1 MEDLDVIR
9 GRKWILY
16 SKRGKRVEIVDGKK
30 IRTQVDRAK
39 YTQDRRNMTK
49 DWIIN
54 NQGER
59 KRFKIWVSETEK
71 KEKRYYDTYLKEKH
85 LISDMICENGRA
97 LICCGIDRGYVK
109 MQIFNEMKWKLI
121 QFFSDTDPIFL
132 PDSRKDSDLIQRK
145 DAETR

>member
-1 MEDLDVIR
+1 M
-9 GRKWILY
+9 
-16 SKRGKRVEIVDGKK
+16 EIVDGKK
-30 IRTQVDRAK
+30 IRTQVDQAK

-71 KEKRYYDTYLKEKH
+71 KEKRYYDKYLKEKH

-97 LICCGIDRGYVK
+97 FAVG
-109 MQIFNEMKWKLI
+109 
-121 QFFSDTDPIFL
+121 
-132 PDSRKDSDLIQRK
+132 
-145 DAETR
+145 